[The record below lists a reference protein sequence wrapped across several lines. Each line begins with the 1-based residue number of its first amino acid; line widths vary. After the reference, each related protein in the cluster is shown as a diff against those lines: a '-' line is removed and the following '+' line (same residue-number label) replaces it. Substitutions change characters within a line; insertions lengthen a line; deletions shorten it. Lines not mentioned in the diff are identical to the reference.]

1 MTHFVDQVIEFNQQV
16 LKIEQ
21 RPIDMLPKN
30 EFEISMKCLQEELDE
45 FEEAYKNGDLIGCID
60 AIIDLRYFAIGVLYK
75 KGLTAEAIK
84 LCDTA
89 VHSANMEK
97 KLGTNAKRAVEGAAD
112 AVKPV
117 GWIPP
122 EERIIEI
129 LETVGAK

>member
-1 MTHFVDQVIEFNQQV
+1 MTDFVDQVVEFNQKV

-21 RPIDMLPKN
+21 REIGMLSGG
-30 EFEISMKCLQEELDE
+30 ELDISMKCLKEELDE
-45 FEEAYKNGDLIGCID
+45 FEQAYQHGDLIGCID

-75 KGLTAEAIK
+75 MGLSPETIRK
-84 LCDTA
+84 CDSA

-97 KLGTNAKRAVEGAAD
+97 KLGVVAKRAVEGAAD

-117 GWIPP
+117 GWVSP

-129 LETVGAK
+129 LDEV